1 MRNVTDAAD
10 PGAGRATGEAPVIG
24 PGELG
29 LLPEAVVALVA
40 GAGLCLAAR
49 NGALALLVVLAIVQA
64 VFALAWIY
72 GTSMPGPRGALVVA
86 ALAGAGADVAVSM
99 FPHGRLGALLIVV
112 GLAVPVMFAHQLI
125 RGAARV
131 QLVASLS
138 ASAVVVLGEA
148 ALPSLLQLRHEFTDP
163 GVAGKVV
170 SAAVAAIA
178 AALVVGCFVDLVA
191 PTPRFDAAVPRGLLA
206 VVASAGVGAA
216 LGYLLLRSVLG
227 FGGGAGAFLGA
238 ALGALAGLL
247 AIATAFVQYTTPNAE
262 GVRGRV
268 RPVLAAVLPICLL
281 APVAYLLCLAV
292 RS

>member
-1 MRNVTDAAD
+1 M
-10 PGAGRATGEAPVIG
+10 TGEAPVIG

-29 LLPEAVVALVA
+29 LLPQAVVALVA
-40 GAGLCLAAR
+40 GAGLCVAAR
-49 NGALALLVVLAIVQA
+49 GGALALLVVVAVVQA

-86 ALAGAGADVAVSM
+86 GLAGAGADVAVSL
-99 FPHGRLGALLIVV
+99 FPHGRLGALLVVV

-138 ASAVVVLGEA
+138 ATAVVVLGEA
-148 ALPSLLQLRHEFTDP
+148 ALPSLVQLRHEFSDP
-163 GVAGKVV
+163 VLAGKVV
-170 SAAVAAIA
+170 TAAVAAVA
-178 AALVVGCFVDLVA
+178 AALVVGCFVDLVV
-191 PTPRFDAAVPRGLLA
+191 PTPRFDAAVPRGLIA
-206 VVASAGVGAA
+206 VVVSAGVGAA
-216 LGYLLLRSVLG
+216 VDYLLLKSVLG
-227 FGGGAGAFLGA
+227 YGAGAAGFLGA

-247 AIATAFVQYTTPNAE
+247 AIAAAFVQYTTPTAE
-262 GVRGRV
+262 GLRGRM
-268 RPVLAAVLPICLL
+268 RPVLAAVLPLCLL